1 MTAKEAKAKAAAFD
15 SIKDNIIY
23 KKIEKL
29 IDQASSKGQYQVF
42 VNLSEGEI
50 EWFYGSFNY
59 GSIEQG
65 IKAILEYL
73 CGKGFDIEAK
83 IYKRYGTQ
91 YEIKIGWSCEHETG
105 SLKYI

>member
-50 EWFYGSFNY
+50 EWFYDSFNY
-59 GSIEQG
+59 GSIEQE
-65 IKAILEYL
+65 IKAILEYF
-73 CGKGFDIEAK
+73 CDKGFDIETK

-91 YEIKIGWSCEHETG
+91 YKIKIGWSCEHETG